1 MDRVMEKIQNFMERW
16 GIPGRDLY
24 DLPTSE
30 KTFPDGA
37 NYRME
42 IAGVERATTME
53 AMIHEARRRGVEIHR
68 AIATV
73 GGSTFCDFQELKV
86 MAEMAREEK
95 IEVIVSVGPRKAWD
109 PGSKEA
115 SHVEGAMQG
124 FRLRGSDH
132 LSYWIADMMRNIE
145 AGFRGFLVYDE
156 GLLFIL
162 NKMREEGFIPK
173 ETIFK
178 FSVFGGHCSAAG
190 ARLVESLGA
199 NTMNPSSDVSLPIL
213 ASIRRAVNI
222 PLDVYIM
229 VVDSFGGMFR
239 AYEAPEIGRIASPCY
254 FKIEPGTSEGE
265 IYKPWIPEAWHK
277 EFIREKVKIASIIY
291 EIMDR
296 HAPSLKSSPK
306 GASDL
311 VLPSLSQRF

>member
-1 MDRVMEKIQNFMERW
+1 MDRVMEKIREFMERW
-16 GIPGRDLY
+16 GIPGRDLH
-24 DLPTSE
+24 DLPHSE

-42 IAGVERATTME
+42 IAGVERASTME
-53 AMIHEARRRGVEIHR
+53 AMIQEARKRGVVIHR

-73 GGSTFCDFQELKV
+73 GGSTFCDFQELK
-86 MAEMAREEK
+86 AIAQMAREEK

-109 PGSKEA
+109 PGSKE
-115 SHVEGAMQG
+115 SSNYEGAMQG

-132 LSYWIADMMRNIE
+132 ITYWIADMMRNIE

-190 ARLVESLGA
+190 AKLIESLGA

-222 PLDVYIM
+222 PLDVYLM

-239 AYEAPEIGRIASPCY
+239 VYEAPEIGRISSPCY
-254 FKIEPGTSEGE
+254 FKIEPGSSEGE
-265 IYKPWIPEAWHK
+265 IYKPWISEAWHK
-277 EFIREKVKIASIIY
+277 DFIREKVKIASIVY
-291 EIMDR
+291 EIMDK
-296 HAPSLKSSPK
+296 HAAYLKSSAK
-306 GASDL
+306 GAHDL
-311 VLPSLSQRF
+311 VLPY

>member
-1 MDRVMEKIQNFMERW
+1 MDRVMEKIREFMERW
-16 GIPGRDLY
+16 GIPGRDLH
-24 DLPTSE
+24 DLPHSE

-42 IAGVERATTME
+42 IAGVERASTME
-53 AMIHEARRRGVEIHR
+53 AMIQEARKRGVVIHR

-73 GGSTFCDFQELKV
+73 GGSTFCDFQELK
-86 MAEMAREEK
+86 AIAQMAREEK
-95 IEVIVSVGPRKAWD
+95 IEVIVNVGPRKAWD
-109 PGSKEA
+109 PGSKE
-115 SHVEGAMQG
+115 SSNYEGAMQG

-132 LSYWIADMMRNIE
+132 LTYWIADMMRNIE

-190 ARLVESLGA
+190 AKLIESLGA

-222 PLDVYIM
+222 PLDVYLM

-239 AYEAPEIGRIASPCY
+239 VYEAPEIGRISSPCY
-254 FKIEPGTSEGE
+254 FKIEPGSSEGE
-265 IYKPWIPEAWHK
+265 IYKPWISEAWHK
-277 EFIREKVKIASIIY
+277 DFIREKVKIASIVY
-291 EIMDR
+291 EIMDK
-296 HAPSLKSSPK
+296 HAAYLKSSAK
-306 GASDL
+306 GAHDL
-311 VLPSLSQRF
+311 VLPY

>member
-1 MDRVMEKIQNFMERW
+1 MDRVMEKIREFMERW
-16 GIPGRDLY
+16 GIPGSDLH
-24 DLPTSE
+24 DLPPSE

-42 IAGVERATTME
+42 IAGVERASTME
-53 AMIHEARRRGVEIHR
+53 AMIQEARKRGVVIHR

-73 GGSTFCDFQELKV
+73 GGSTFCDFQELKA
-86 MAEMAREEK
+86 MAQMAREEK

-109 PGSKEA
+109 PGSKE
-115 SHVEGAMQG
+115 SSNYEGAMQG

-132 LSYWIADMMRNIE
+132 ITYWIADMIRNIE

-190 ARLVESLGA
+190 AKLIESLGA

-222 PLDVYIM
+222 PLDVYLM

-239 AYEAPEIGRIASPCY
+239 VYEAPEIGRISSPCY
-254 FKIEPGTSEGE
+254 FKIEPGSSEGE
-265 IYKPWIPEAWHK
+265 IYKPWISEAWHMD
-277 EFIREKVKIASIIY
+277 FIREKVKIASIVY
-291 EIMDR
+291 EIMDK
-296 HAPSLKSSPK
+296 HAPYLKSSAK
-306 GASDL
+306 EAHDL
-311 VLPSLSQRF
+311 VLPI

>member
-1 MDRVMEKIQNFMERW
+1 MDRVMEKIREFMERW
-16 GIPGRDLY
+16 GIPGRDLH
-24 DLPTSE
+24 DLPPSE

-42 IAGVERATTME
+42 IAGVERASTME
-53 AMIHEARRRGVEIHR
+53 AMIQEARKRGVVIHR

-73 GGSTFCDFQELKV
+73 GGSTFCDFQELK
-86 MAEMAREEK
+86 AIAQMAREEK

-109 PGSKEA
+109 PGSKE
-115 SHVEGAMQG
+115 SSNYEGAMQG

-132 LSYWIADMMRNIE
+132 LTYWIADMMRNIE

-190 ARLVESLGA
+190 AKLIESLGA

-222 PLDVYIM
+222 PLDVYLM

-239 AYEAPEIGRIASPCY
+239 VYEAPEIGRISSPCY
-254 FKIEPGTSEGE
+254 FKIEPGSSEGE
-265 IYKPWIPEAWHK
+265 IYKPWISEAWHK
-277 EFIREKVKIASIIY
+277 DFIREKVKIASIVY
-291 EIMDR
+291 EIMDK
-296 HAPSLKSSPK
+296 HAAYLKSSAK
-306 GASDL
+306 GAHDL
-311 VLPSLSQRF
+311 VLPY